1 MSIQFTP
8 LWETVRRQNL
18 TTYSLIQMGFSK
30 GTLHRLKHNQ
40 LVSTRTIN
48 TLLELLRCQP
58 NDIMVWIPDSEV
70 PSCISS
76 ESQT

>member
-8 LWETVRRQNL
+8 LWETMRRQNL
-18 TTYSLIQMGFSK
+18 TTYRLIQMGFSK
-30 GTLHRLKHNQ
+30 GTLHRLNTISRSAPTQSIHC
-40 LVSTRTIN
+40 SSSCDASRTI
-48 TLLELLRCQP
+48 LW
-58 NDIMVWIPDSEV
+58 WIPNSEV